1 MKNSV
6 RWILMILCVL
16 LVLSAAVVIP
26 SPVLITDGLYGEEEE
41 GFLRLFPSACAEE
54 EQPLAARE
62 LPRDFSGG
70 MPLDPAGVTEDGYR
84 DDSIAVELK
93 TIEENN
99 VVWRVIDV
107 RIGSP
112 TQLRT
117 ATAGKLSSSK
127 TALPSRMAEAKNAV
141 VAINGDY
148 FSNDPQKT
156 TFEYRMGEKVR
167 AKTNR
172 KKDVL
177 IIDENGDFHTFVKFP
192 DLKVLDDFYA
202 EGHEIVQAFTFGP
215 VLVQDSLRLTMDKE
229 YGYNPNGR
237 EPRSAIG
244 QLGPLHY
251 VLVVAEGRS
260 DDSKG
265 ATHQELADF
274 MYALGCTEAF
284 NLDGGN
290 SATLIFNGTYYMSN
304 RTERNERAQSDI
316 IYFATTVGME

>member
-1 MKNSV
+1 MKNSI
-6 RWILMILCVL
+6 RWILAAVCAL
-16 LVLSAAVVIP
+16 LVLSAAVAIP
-26 SPVLITDGLYGEEEE
+26 SPELIEDGLWEDE
-41 GFLRLFPSACAEE
+41 GAFLRLFPSANAEE
-54 EQPLAARE
+54 EALVSRD

-70 MPLDPAGVTEDGYR
+70 MPPDPDGVSEDGYR
-84 DDSIAVELK
+84 DDSIEVKLS

-107 RIGSP
+107 RVGSP

-177 IIDENGDFHTFVKFP
+177 IIDENGDFHTYVNFP
-192 DLKVLDDFYA
+192 VLKLLDDFYA

-215 VLVQDSLRLTMDKE
+215 VLVQDSLRLTMDSG

-237 EPRSAIG
+237 EPRAAIG
-244 QLGPLHY
+244 QLGLLHY

-260 DDSKG
+260 EDSKG

-274 MYALGCTEAF
+274 MYDLGCREAF

-290 SATLIFNGTYYMSN
+290 SATLIFNGTYYMSY
-304 RTERNERAQSDI
+304 RTEKNERAQSDI
-316 IYFATTVGME
+316 IYFATTAGME

>member
-6 RWILMILCVL
+6 RWILAAVCAL
-16 LVLSAAVVIP
+16 LVLCAAVVIP
-26 SPVLITDGLYGEEEE
+26 SPELIEDGLWEDE
-41 GFLRLFPSACAEE
+41 GAFLRLFPSAVAEE
-54 EQPLAARE
+54 RE
-62 LPRDFSGG
+62 LVSRDLPGDFSGG
-70 MPLDPAGVTEDGYR
+70 MPLDPDGASEDGYR
-84 DDSIAVELK
+84 DDSIEVKLS

-107 RIGSP
+107 RVGSP

-215 VLVQDSLRLTMDKE
+215 VLVQDSLRLTMDSG

-237 EPRSAIG
+237 EPRAAIG

-260 DDSKG
+260 EDSKG

-274 MYALGCTEAF
+274 MYDLGCTEAF

-290 SATLIFNGTYYMSN
+290 SATLIFNGTYYMSY
-304 RTERNERAQSDI
+304 RTEKNERAQSDI
-316 IYFATTVGME
+316 IYFATTAGME